1 MLCGCPCDEFW
12 NGDYTL
18 LKNYVR
24 QHELAVEQR
33 NQELWLQGFY
43 IYEAF
48 SVVMQNSFSKRGAKK
63 AEYPKEP
70 HRITAQTDFE
80 KEKQKQKQVDD
91 FRNALMA
98 LDRRFSKKKQTEQG
112 GG

>member
-1 MLCGCPCDEFW
+1 MLCGCSADDFW

-24 QHELAVEQR
+24 MHELAVEQR

-43 IYEAF
+43 VYEAV
-48 SVVMQNSFSKRGAKK
+48 SVALQNAFSKSGTKK

-70 HRITAQTDFE
+70 HRITPLSKTEQEE
-80 KEKQKQKQVDD
+80 KNRKTVES
-91 FRNALMA
+91 FRASLMA
-98 LDRRFSKKKQTEQG
+98 LDRKFSAKHKKG
-112 GG
+112 GDAD

>member
-24 QHELAVEQR
+24 SHELAVEQR
-33 NQELWLQGFY
+33 NQELWMQGFY

-48 SVVMQNSFSKRGAKK
+48 AVVMQNAFGKKGQQK

-70 HRITAQTDFE
+70 HRITPLTDYE
-80 KEKQKQKQVDD
+80 KEQMQRKQVDD
-91 FRNALMA
+91 FRNALMS
-98 LDRRFSKKKQTEQG
+98 LDRKFAKKKQG
-112 GG
+112 GGFD

>member
-1 MLCGCPCDEFW
+1 MLCGCPCDVFW

-24 QHELAVEQR
+24 MHELAVEQR

-43 IYEAF
+43 VYEAV
-48 SVVMQNSFSKRGAKK
+48 SVSLQNAFSKSGTRK

-70 HRITAQTDFE
+70 HRITPLSDAE
-80 KEKQKQKQVDD
+80 KEAKNRQTVEN
-91 FRNALMA
+91 FRAQLMA
-98 LDRRFSKKKQTEQG
+98 LDRKFSKKHKQG
-112 GG
+112 GENG